1 MACFTAFL
9 PLFMA
14 LAMLCSQGFCFS
26 CGSLYMRSFYTVYPL
41 GIWFPLPVNK
51 RVVLAF
57 VVILVFNGR
66 SCLIWFVFEFRGTL
80 RGTLRGTPVWIFG
93 GDSEPY
99 AC

>member
-1 MACFTAFL
+1 
-9 PLFMA
+9 
-14 LAMLCSQGFCFS
+14 
-26 CGSLYMRSFYTVYPL
+26 MRSFYTVYPL

-57 VVILVFNGR
+57 VAVLVFNGR
-66 SCLIWFVFEFRGTL
+66 SCLIGLVFEFRVTV
-80 RGTLRGTPVWIFG
+80 RVTVRVTPAWIFG